1 MSIHPISDEAFNILI
16 EVLERFMKLSYKFK
30 LELKHVLFETTY
42 NKRVRILSAKSQQD
56 IAWFLLVG
64 LSREIRI
71 HTETFE
77 ENTVWF
83 WFAKDFIY
91 TTPGFFS
98 REPSESTIEVLEDC
112 KVVLIRYD
120 DWAVMKNTFP
130 ETEIITEKIRSEYD
144 KMRSL
149 HADDIK
155 NLSTDE
161 LYLKLEKTLNVLF
174 GRTQLRFI
182 AEYLGMSADT
192 LGRLRKKYSG
202 RR

>member
-1 MSIHPISDEAFNILI
+1 MSIHPISENAFNELI
-16 EVLERFMKLSYKFK
+16 EVLGRFIKLSHKFK
-30 LELKHVLFETTY
+30 SVLKGVLYETVY
-42 NKRVRILSAKSQQD
+42 NKSVRILSAKSPQD
-56 IAWFLLVG
+56 MAWFMLVG
-64 LSREIRI
+64 LSREIRV
-71 HTETFE
+71 HQETFE

-83 WFAKDFIY
+83 WFPKDFIY

-98 REPSESTIEVLEDC
+98 REPSESTVEVLEDS
-112 KVVLIRYD
+112 KVVLISHE
-120 DWAVMKNTFP
+120 DWTIMKNTFP
-130 ETEIITEKIRSEYD
+130 ETEIITEKIRAEYD

-161 LYLKLEKTLNVLF
+161 RYLKLEKTLDILF

-182 AEYLGMSADT
+182 AEYLGMSPDT
-192 LGRLRKKYSG
+192 LGKLRKKYNG

>member
-1 MSIHPISDEAFNILI
+1 MSIHPISENAFNELI
-16 EVLERFMKLSYKFK
+16 EVLERFIKLNHKFK
-30 LELKHVLFETTY
+30 LELKGVLFETTY

-56 IAWFLLVG
+56 MAWFMLVG

-71 HTETFE
+71 HKETFE

-98 REPSESTIEVLEDC
+98 REPSESTVEVLEDS
-112 KVVLIRYD
+112 KVVLISYEN
-120 DWAVMKNTFP
+120 WTIMKNTFP
-130 ETEIITEKIRSEYD
+130 EMEILTEKIRAEYD

-161 LYLKLEKTLNVLF
+161 RYLKLEKTLDILF

-182 AEYLGMSADT
+182 AEYLGMSPDT
-192 LGRLRKKYSG
+192 LGKLRKKYSG